1 MLLEAANV
9 ELAIDKCRTRIDVR
23 PAQHNQHT
31 HNMAINDIEEQ
42 LRQLQQQEASI
53 AQRKAEL
60 EAEMARQAELDKRLD
75 EVVQNSGYRSARDLV
90 QALVCKYGIRIAR
103 APQAGDKP
111 RRKRTR
117 ITATLR
123 DDIKAR
129 VNAGSSMNAVSKE
142 IGLSYTV
149 VAKIIKGQYDAVV

>member
-1 MLLEAANV
+1 
-9 ELAIDKCRTRIDVR
+9 
-23 PAQHNQHT
+23 
-31 HNMAINDIEEQ
+31 MAINDIEEQ

-90 QALVCKYGIRIAR
+90 QALVSKYGIRIAR
-103 APQAGDKP
+103 APQSGDKP

-129 VNAGSSMNAVSKE
+129 VNAGSSMNSVSKE

-149 VAKIIKGQYDAVV
+149 VAKIMKGQYDAVV